1 MIVQS
6 KYGLN
11 LFYRIDPSDYN
22 MLMTLYLVRVVS
34 ACFCWSFSEG
44 LILPHILWKVLRR
57 RSASML
63 WIYIP
68 YTCYSNDFYKFFL
81 LLLDTTEPTCDPFAL
96 LAMKT
101 ITAFYYIT
109 IYIPQHNSRNI
120 NKINTSINYITNM
133 RCLVIVSSI
142 KDDKKWINH
151 SNLRIS

>member
-1 MIVQS
+1 
-6 KYGLN
+6 
-11 LFYRIDPSDYN
+11 
-22 MLMTLYLVRVVS
+22 MLMILYLVRVVS

-68 YTCYSNDFYKFFL
+68 YTCYSNDFYRFFR

-96 LAMKT
+96 LAIKT

-109 IYIPQHNSRNI
+109 IYIPQLNSRTATKSTHPLNCIINI
-120 NKINTSINYITNM
+120 S
-133 RCLVIVSSI
+133 CLMILSSI
-142 KDDKKWINH
+142 KYDKKWINH